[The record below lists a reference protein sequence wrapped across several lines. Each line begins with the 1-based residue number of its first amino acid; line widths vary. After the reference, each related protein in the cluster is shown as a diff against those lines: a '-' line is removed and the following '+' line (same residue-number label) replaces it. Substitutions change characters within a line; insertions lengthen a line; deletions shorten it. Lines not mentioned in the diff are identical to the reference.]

1 MKRMSPR
8 PDGRGEGESFHVRR
22 AQRRQPRRGGVAGD
36 RDRFSVLGDGAG
48 PNPVGTIRYR
58 KGGEMKLRTKFLAG
72 AMAAC
77 FAGMVATAQAADV
90 KEVQMLHW
98 WTSGGEA
105 AALNVL
111 KQYLAKEGYA
121 WKDVPVAGGGGEGA
135 MTALKAMVAAGN
147 PPTASQILGY
157 FALDYAEAGKL
168 ADISPLAQKEGWAKV
183 IPTALQKF
191 TTTNGKWDA
200 VPINIHSVNWIWVN
214 KAVMEKIG
222 GSEPKNFDDLIA
234 LLDKAKK
241 AGVIPLALGGQPWQ
255 EATMFDSVVMSTGG
269 PDFYKKAFIDLD
281 ESALKSDTMKK
292 AFDNLAKLR
301 AYTDP
306 NYAGRDWNLATAMVI
321 KGDALLQVM
330 GDWAKGEFKTANK
343 EPGKDYMC
351 YRFPGTDGSV
361 IYNTD
366 MFAFFKVS
374 ADRQAAQLALAE
386 ATMNPEVQSAF
397 NVIKGSVPART
408 DVPDTA
414 FDACGKKGIADV
426 KAANEKGT
434 FLGSMAQN
442 YAQPPAIGS
451 GAYHDVVTKFFHGE
465 IKSSDAAVTELVKAI
480 NNAK

>member
-1 MKRMSPR
+1 
-8 PDGRGEGESFHVRR
+8 
-22 AQRRQPRRGGVAGD
+22 
-36 RDRFSVLGDGAG
+36 
-48 PNPVGTIRYR
+48 
-58 KGGEMKLRTKFLAG
+58 MKLRTVLMAG
-72 AMAAC
+72 A
-77 FAGMVATAQAADV
+77 TAVGAMGFPGTSPAADL

-111 KQYLAKEGYA
+111 KQYLAREGYA
-121 WKDVPVAGGGGEGA
+121 WKDVPVAGGGGEAA
-135 MTALKAMVAAGN
+135 MTTLKAMVAAGN

-168 ADISPLAQKEGWAKV
+168 GDVTALAEKEGWAKV
-183 IPTALQKF
+183 IPAPLQRF
-191 TTTNGKWDA
+191 AITNGKWDA
-200 VPINIHSVNWIWVN
+200 IPINIHSVNWIWVN
-214 KAVMEKIG
+214 KAVMDKIG
-222 GSEPKNFDDLIA
+222 GTEPKNFDAFVA

-255 EATMFDSVVMSTGG
+255 EATMFDSVVMSTAG
-269 PDFYKKAFIDLD
+269 PGFYKKAFIDLD

-292 AFDNLAKLR
+292 SFDNLARLR
-301 AYTDP
+301 AYVDP

-343 EPGKDYMC
+343 EPGKDFLC
-351 YRFPGTDGSV
+351 YRFPGTDGTV

-366 MFAFFKVS
+366 MFAMFNVS
-374 ADRQAAQLALAE
+374 ADRQASQLALAA
-386 ATMNPEVQSAF
+386 ATMNPQVQSAF

-408 DVPDTA
+408 DVSDAA
-414 FDACGKKGIADV
+414 FDMCGKKGIADV
-426 KAANEKGT
+426 KAATANGT

-442 YAQPPAIGS
+442 YAQPPAIGT

-465 IKSSDAAVTELVKAI
+465 IKTSDEAVKELVDAVEA
-480 NNAK
+480 AK